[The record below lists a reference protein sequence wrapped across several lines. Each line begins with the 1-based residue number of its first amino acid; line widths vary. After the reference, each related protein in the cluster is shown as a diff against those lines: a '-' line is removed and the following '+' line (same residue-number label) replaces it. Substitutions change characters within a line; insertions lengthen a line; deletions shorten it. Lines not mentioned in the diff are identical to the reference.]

1 VALYLHMKPHKL
13 NSNLIIMKRIEI
25 LIAAMLF
32 ITASVFMS
40 ACNKDED
47 EDDSDNKSYALV
59 IDKGAQ
65 SIEPGESVSYSAK
78 VVDTDGNVTQ
88 ADNITWSVTPD
99 SVGSIS
105 NGVFSTNVTGK
116 AKITASATVDGTT
129 VTTSVPIGV
138 YQPSFFAVAPAAIL
152 FEANH
157 QIDLN
162 PVYFGQENPTFSYN
176 SSDNSVASVNSNG
189 VVDLI
194 ANGECVITVTASN
207 QTNRPVYVPIMVIGP
222 PTVNL
227 PITRIELNSYST
239 DLFKDETK
247 QLSATAYNP
256 EGAVNDANI
265 TWASAN
271 TDIATVSSDGL
282 ISPVRTGKT
291 FVTATAL
298 GVFAQCEVLVN
309 PDTIVL
315 VEPLYKDMQQG
326 ETHQFVATAYKNQ
339 RNGLGQTYDIDF
351 NWVIPDYGPGFEMFN
366 IATVDNNGNVTVKQD
381 AMMGMSTI
389 LIAYDANNEYLAG
402 GAMIMV
408 DMGLPF

>member
-1 VALYLHMKPHKL
+1 
-13 NSNLIIMKRIEI
+13 MKRIEI

-40 ACNKDED
+40 SCNKDD
-47 EDDSDNKSYALV
+47 EDDDANDDNKSYALV

-65 SIEPGESVSYSAK
+65 SIEPGESVNYSAK
-78 VVDTDGNVTQ
+78 LVDTEGNVTQ

-105 NGVFSTNVTGK
+105 DGVFSTSATGK

-129 VTTSVPIGV
+129 ITASVPIGV

-152 FEANH
+152 YEADN
-157 QIDLN
+157 QIELN
-162 PVYFGQENPTFSYN
+162 PVYFGQENPSFSYS

-207 QTNRPVYVPIMVIGP
+207 QPNRPVYVPIMVIGP

-227 PITRIELNSYST
+227 PITRIELNSYAT
-239 DLFKDETK
+239 DLFKDETM

-271 TDIATVSSDGL
+271 TDIATVSADGL

-291 FVTATAL
+291 FVTATAQ
-298 GVFAQCEVLVN
+298 GIFAQCEVLVN
-309 PDTIVL
+309 PDTIVI

-339 RNGLGQTYDIDF
+339 RTGLGQTYDIDF
-351 NWVIPDYGPGFEMFN
+351 NWIIPDYGAGFEMFN

-408 DMGLPF
+408 DIGMPF